1 INMMKSQVEEKL
13 AVEVGYWPLFRFNPT
28 LEDGKRFSWDT
39 KEPTGDYQEF
49 IKSERRYSSL
59 YKTNPE
65 QAEELFARA
74 EADAKR
80 RMKFYKNV
88 GEVM

>member
-1 INMMKSQVEEKL
+1 
-13 AVEVGYWPLFRFNPT
+13 VEVGYWPLFRFNPT

-65 QAEELFARA
+65 QAEKLFARA

-80 RMKFYKNV
+80 RMEFYKNV